1 MRRSQK
7 IYASFIVFFT
17 ISIISNQ
24 CDEHYKILQP
34 TQWYIIRLA
43 HYVGCKYVKQSR
55 ACRAMMS
62 LCAGKSK
69 LWMRES
75 CDPHRGGITRLKY
88 RFNVSF
94 FGAITTVLA
103 GRNIHCSLQF
113 VVFSEIRLP
122 FFIHPTSFGQSE
134 IMSMLYT
141 VRVAFVVW

>member
-1 MRRSQK
+1 
-7 IYASFIVFFT
+7 
-17 ISIISNQ
+17 
-24 CDEHYKILQP
+24 
-34 TQWYIIRLA
+34 
-43 HYVGCKYVKQSR
+43 
-55 ACRAMMS
+55 MS

-75 CDPHRGGITRLKY
+75 CAPHRGEITRLKY

-122 FFIHPTSFGQSE
+122 FFVHLTSFGQSE

-141 VRVAFVVW
+141 VRVAFVVWKAVQILR